1 MRESSVAS
9 CAQVCFHKCLDRF
22 LGLEQLPL
30 PWHFPREGDWECVS
44 VSECLCLHHSY
55 SDLCIFFLGR
65 QRNCSDFL
73 MRLCQFVDQTW
84 QSKIKDA
91 DVVSQRKTANNTRLS
106 TQIYI
111 RYILL
116 KFQDDFPLLLVLET
130 KEANQFL
137 SLLSVEPNA
146 LKLWQWDNSITPG
159 YT

>member
-1 MRESSVAS
+1 
-9 CAQVCFHKCLDRF
+9 
-22 LGLEQLPL
+22 
-30 PWHFPREGDWECVS
+30 
-44 VSECLCLHHSY
+44 
-55 SDLCIFFLGR
+55 
-65 QRNCSDFL
+65 

>member
-1 MRESSVAS
+1 MPASSPH
-9 CAQVCFHKCLDRF
+9 CD
-22 LGLEQLPL
+22 LPYRLSILFKIAPHLTL
-30 PWHFPREGDWECVS
+30 PGYILLHNTHHHYTMYSTLIYFDPRLLPS
-44 VSECLCLHHSY
+44 PPYTL
-55 SDLCIFFLGR
+55 
-65 QRNCSDFL
+65 
-73 MRLCQFVDQTW
+73 
-84 QSKIKDA
+84 
-91 DVVSQRKTANNTRLS
+91 LS